1 MHLHLDAV
9 GGVAGDMFIAAMLDA
24 FPDLREPMLSAIRA
38 AGLPSEVTC
47 DVVEHRDHALTGL
60 RFVVDDPR
68 TPPLLPEEGW
78 REATGRREQA
88 HRHAH
93 LQSLDHAH
101 DETPFAQIRDYL
113 QASGLAGEVAER
125 AVAIFSLLA
134 EVEGEIHGRPTEEVS
149 FHELGGWD
157 SIADIVG
164 AAALVTALPGA
175 TWSVSALPLGR
186 GRTRTAHG
194 LLPVPSPAASRL
206 LEGYEFVDDGLAG
219 ERVTPTGAAILKH
232 LNATQSVE
240 RIPRRLLHSGY
251 GFGSKVFRGISNV
264 LRVLVFE
271 DSRGESGTD
280 RVAVIAFEVDDQ
292 SPEDLA
298 IALDHLRAHPAVLDV
313 LQMPA
318 FGKKG
323 RMTAH
328 IQVLARPEGAEQII
342 DACFSETATL
352 GLRCQIVER
361 HVLARRQDSVEVG
374 GRRLRVKLAQR
385 PDAATVKVE
394 SDDLL
399 AVRGGRA
406 GRDEARREAEAE
418 GLKKNG

>member
-9 GGVAGDMFIAAMLDA
+9 GGVAGDMFIAAMLDT
-24 FPDLREPMLSAIRA
+24 FPDLREPMLGAIRA
-38 AGLPSEVTC
+38 AGLPPEVTC
-47 DVVEHRDHALTGL
+47 AVVEHRDHALTGL
-60 RFVVDDPR
+60 RFVVDDPHTR
-68 TPPLLPEEGW
+68 PLLPEEGW

-88 HRHAH
+88 HRRAH
-93 LQSLDHAH
+93 MQSLDHAH
-101 DETPFAQIRDYL
+101 DETPFAQIRDTL
-113 QASGLAGEVAER
+113 QASGLAAEVARR

-134 EVEGEIHGRPTEEVS
+134 EVEGEIHGRASEEVS

-164 AAALVTALPGA
+164 AAALISALPAA
-175 TWSVSALPLGR
+175 TWSVSTLPLGR
-186 GRTRTAHG
+186 GRTKTAHG

-232 LNATQSVE
+232 LGATQAAE
-240 RIPRRLLHSGY
+240 RVPRRLLRSGY
-251 GFGSKVFRGISNV
+251 GFGTKVFRDISNV
-264 LRVLVFE
+264 LRVLAFE
-271 DSRGESGTD
+271 DARSESGAD

-298 IALDHLRAHPAVLDV
+298 IALDHLRAHPAALDV

-328 IQVLARPEGAEQII
+328 IQVLAQPEGAEQII
-342 DACFSETATL
+342 DACFNETATL

-361 HVLARRQDSVEVG
+361 RVLARRHETVEVG
-374 GRRLRVKLAQR
+374 GRRLRVKMAQR
-385 PDAATVKVE
+385 PEAATAKVE

-399 AVRGGRA
+399 TVRGGRA
-406 GRDEARREAEAE
+406 ARAEVRREAQTE
-418 GLKKNG
+418 GLKKDG